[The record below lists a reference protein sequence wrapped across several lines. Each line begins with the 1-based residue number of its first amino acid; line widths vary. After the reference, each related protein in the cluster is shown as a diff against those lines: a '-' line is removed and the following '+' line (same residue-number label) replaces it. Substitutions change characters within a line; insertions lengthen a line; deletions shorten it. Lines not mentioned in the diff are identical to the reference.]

1 MTAYG
6 PRSMRKMTPQ
16 GKPRGRAKCHCGKQ
30 ARGQGLCSLH
40 YQQAKRDGT
49 IKIVQPHR
57 RMRDV
62 PITEEKQA
70 RGLTREELRDDM
82 SGERCRCGLRLP
94 CNDCLPK
101 TAAEFVAKR
110 MTATSNWVIGPL
122 TGEE

>member
-6 PRSMRKMTPQ
+6 PRSMRKMVPQ
-16 GKPRGRAKCHCGKQ
+16 GKPRGRSFCHCGRPAK
-30 ARGQGLCSLH
+30 GQGLCNKH
-40 YQQAKRDGT
+40 YQSAMKEG
-49 IKIVQPHR
+49 KIRVVQPHR
-57 RMRDV
+57 RMREISV
-62 PITEEKQA
+62 TEERQ

-101 TAAEFVAKR
+101 TAAEFIVKR
-110 MTATSNWVIGPL
+110 MTARSNWVIGPL